1 MAQPRVYK
9 RVVPSGL
16 MSKTGKLIVG
26 PKQTILDCR
35 VIDYSAG
42 GACLEVFGQG
52 VVPDR
57 FEFLYGTVKK
67 KSRVIWRRGVRLGVT
82 F

>member
-1 MAQPRVYK
+1 MAQPRLYK
-9 RVVPSGL
+9 RVAPSGL
-16 MSKTGKLIVG
+16 MARTGKLIVG
-26 PKQTILDCR
+26 PKQTILECK

-52 VVPDR
+52 TVPDR
-57 FEFLYGTVKK
+57 FEFIYGTVKK
-67 KSRVIWRRGVRLGVT
+67 KSRVVWRRGLRFGVT